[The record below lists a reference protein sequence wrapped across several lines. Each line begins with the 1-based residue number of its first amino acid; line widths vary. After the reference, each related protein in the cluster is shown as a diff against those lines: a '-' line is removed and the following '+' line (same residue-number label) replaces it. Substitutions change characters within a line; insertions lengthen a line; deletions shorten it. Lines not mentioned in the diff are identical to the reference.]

1 MLQRTNLA
9 VNQRPFDPHLEDGSD
24 SGIYQHLMAL
34 SAPLIP
40 LQKDAED
47 KLAELRGQFDEHKTT
62 QDGHMARI
70 KAALPVKA
78 KEEAEKALGYV
89 RLHFRARDA

>member
-1 MLQRTNLA
+1 MLQGTNLA
-9 VNQRPFDPHLEDGSD
+9 VNQRPFDPHLEDGTDSD
-24 SGIYQHLMAL
+24 KYQHLTAL

-47 KLAELRGQFDEHKTT
+47 KLAELRGQFDEHKAT
-62 QDGHMARI
+62 QDVHMARI
-70 KAALPVKA
+70 EAALPVKA

-89 RLHFRARDA
+89 RSHLRARDA